1 MTIRPV
7 PSSRTMAF
15 PAASAASR
23 GETAALRPA
32 SIDVM
37 HAHPARVALAGLL
50 CWLAAVCVG
59 AQGVS
64 SEAVVVTEFVNI
76 SGAPADEW
84 FGRGI
89 AEVVAAE
96 IGERW
101 SVRARVGGSPSA
113 RPVAGAAA
121 TSDAVLVEAGRAA
134 GGRWVVGGG
143 FQRVGDRLRIT
154 ARLVEV
160 RTATVVST
168 TVVDGAAGELFALQD
183 KVAADLLA
191 AAGSEASS
199 SPVARLAGDRRPEPF
214 EFGEGSFLPGPPAGR
229 GSSES
234 RRPEPPGGLPASARG
249 GARRGAAANPPSAS
263 AAPAPAAAAPTF
275 TAPGAGG
282 AGFEAPRFAPGMIDG
297 PPPPL
302 PPDVIR
308 RDDQG
313 NATIRAVEL
322 PEGIR
327 LDGQLDENV
336 YFTVPAITGFIQQA
350 PDEGAP
356 ATEETEA
363 WILFDAD
370 NIYVAAR
377 VWDSAPPSQWVANE
391 MRRDTRQLRQNDT
404 FAVIL
409 DTFYDRRNGVAFYTN
424 ALGALADFQLTNE
437 GNPNS
442 DWNPIWD
449 VRTGR
454 FEGGWTVEMEI
465 PFKSL
470 RYRPGPSQIWGVQL
484 RRNVRRKNEWAY
496 ITALPISAGSG
507 PGGIFRISDAATLVG
522 LDAPSGSANLE
533 IKPYGIGGISTNLAS
548 SEPTV
553 NAGDGSGGLDVKYG
567 ITQNLTADLTWN
579 TDFAQVEVDEQQVN
593 LTRFSLFFP
602 EKREFFLEGRG
613 IFGFARGGVAGGF
626 GGALR
631 RGGQG
636 GGFFGGGNAPTLFY
650 SRQIGL
656 QNGSVV
662 PIVGGGRVTGKI
674 GAFDV
679 GLLNI
684 QADEDELARADMT
697 NFTVVRLKR
706 DILRR
711 SSVGGIFTNRS
722 VSLLGDGSSQAYGAD
737 ATFSFY
743 ENVSLLAY
751 AARTQTP
758 GNDGQDLSYQGRFN
772 YAGDL
777 YGAQVEHLVVEDN
790 FIPEVGFLRRDNFRR
805 TYGTARYSPRPR
817 SLAGIRQFRLEASYD
832 YIETADLG
840 IVETRQ
846 SQVGFSTELEN
857 SDRFGVSV
865 ADNYEFLH
873 REFTPGP
880 DEVAFPVGGYQF
892 FDVEGTYS
900 PGAQRRLNGTFTVR
914 AGDYFNGTI
923 RSVEFRQ
930 GRMEVTQ
937 RLSLEPSVSVNWI
950 DSPQGAFRT
959 DLLVSR
965 VNLSFTPRM
974 FFSGLIQYNSST
986 NTVSNNLRL
995 RWEYSPG
1002 SELFVVYT
1010 EDRLTDPLRPDR
1022 FSELRNRGFV
1032 VKVNRLFRF

>member
-1 MTIRPV
+1 M
-7 PSSRTMAF
+7 
-15 PAASAASR
+15 
-23 GETAALRPA
+23 
-32 SIDVM
+32 
-37 HAHPARVALAGLL
+37 ALAVFLG
-50 CWLAAVCVG
+50 WLAAVSAE
-59 AQGVS
+59 AQGGS
-64 SEAVVVTEFVNI
+64 PEAVVVTEFVNI
-76 SGAPADEW
+76 SGAPADDW
-84 FGRGI
+84 FGQGI

-96 IGERW
+96 LDERW
-101 SVRARVGGSPSA
+101 SVHSLVREPMRAPGA
-113 RPVAGAAA
+113 RGATAVSDATLVETGRSAGA
-121 TSDAVLVEAGRAA
+121 
-134 GGRWVVGGG
+134 RWVVGGG
-143 FQRVGDRLRIT
+143 YQRVGDRLRIT
-154 ARLVEV
+154 ARVVEV
-160 RTATVVST
+160 GTGTVAAA
-168 TVVDGAAGELFALQD
+168 TVVDGAAADLFALQD
-183 KVAADLLA
+183 RVAADLAA
-191 AAGSEASS
+191 AAGAGASGGGVT
-199 SPVARLAGDRRPEPF
+199 PLTAGRRPGPSV
-214 EFGEGSFLPGPPAGR
+214 FGEGSFLPAPPAGR
-229 GSSES
+229 GAPQRPRAES
-234 RRPEPPGGLPASARG
+234 PAGLPPAGAAGRPTPPRPGGRLAGITAPPAATTASSPAASA
-249 GARRGAAANPPSAS
+249 PPR
-263 AAPAPAAAAPTF
+263 AAAAP
-275 TAPGAGG
+275 PP

-302 PPDVIR
+302 APDVIR
-308 RDDQG
+308 RNEQG
-313 NATIRAVEL
+313 DATIRAVEL
-322 PEGIR
+322 PDGIR

-424 ALGALADFQLTNE
+424 ALGALADFQITNE

-470 RYRPGPSQIWGVQL
+470 RYRPGPAQVWGVQL

-507 PGGIFRISDAATLVG
+507 PGGIFRVSDAATLVG

-533 IKPYGIGGISTNLAS
+533 IKPYGIGGISTNLAA

-553 NAGDGSGGLDVKYG
+553 NAGNGDGGLDVKYG

-656 QNGSVV
+656 QNGTVV

-684 QADEDELARADMT
+684 QADEHAAAAAEMT

-711 SSVGGIFTNRS
+711 SSIGGIFTNRS
-722 VSLLGDGSSQAYGAD
+722 VSLLGDGASQAYGAD

-758 GNDGQDLSYQGRFN
+758 GNDGEDLSYQGRVN

-777 YGAQVEHLVVEDN
+777 YGFQAEHLVVEDN

-805 TYGTARYSPRPR
+805 SYGTARYSPRPR
-817 SLAGIRQFRLEASYD
+817 SLAGIRQFRLEGSYD

-846 SQVGFSTELEN
+846 SQLAFETELEN
-857 SDRFGVSV
+857 SDRFGFSV
-865 ADNYEFLH
+865 ADNFEFLH
-873 REFTPGP
+873 SEFTPGP

-900 PGAQRRLNGTFTVR
+900 PGAQRRLNGRFTVR
-914 AGDYFNGTI
+914 VGDYFNGTI

-930 GRMEVTQ
+930 GRMEVTE

-995 RWEYSPG
+995 RWEYQPG

>member
-1 MTIRPV
+1 M
-7 PSSRTMAF
+7 
-15 PAASAASR
+15 
-23 GETAALRPA
+23 
-32 SIDVM
+32 
-37 HAHPARVALAGLL
+37 
-50 CWLAAVCVG
+50 
-59 AQGVS
+59 
-64 SEAVVVTEFVNI
+64 
-76 SGAPADEW
+76 
-84 FGRGI
+84 
-89 AEVVAAE
+89 
-96 IGERW
+96 
-101 SVRARVGGSPSA
+101 
-113 RPVAGAAA
+113 
-121 TSDAVLVEAGRAA
+121 
-134 GGRWVVGGG
+134 
-143 FQRVGDRLRIT
+143 
-154 ARLVEV
+154 
-160 RTATVVST
+160 
-168 TVVDGAAGELFALQD
+168 
-183 KVAADLLA
+183 
-191 AAGSEASS
+191 
-199 SPVARLAGDRRPEPF
+199 
-214 EFGEGSFLPGPPAGR
+214 
-229 GSSES
+229 
-234 RRPEPPGGLPASARG
+234 
-249 GARRGAAANPPSAS
+249 
-263 AAPAPAAAAPTF
+263 
-275 TAPGAGG
+275 
-282 AGFEAPRFAPGMIDG
+282 
-297 PPPPL
+297 
-302 PPDVIR
+302 
-308 RDDQG
+308 
-313 NATIRAVEL
+313 
-322 PEGIR
+322 
-327 LDGQLDENV
+327 
-336 YFTVPAITGFIQQA
+336 PAITGFIQQS

-424 ALGALADFQLTNE
+424 PLGAIADFQITNE

-454 FEGGWTVEMEI
+454 FAGGWTVEMEI

-507 PGGIFRISDAATLVG
+507 PGGIFRVSDAGTLVG

-533 IKPYGIGGISTNLAS
+533 IKPYGIGGISTNLAAA
-548 SEPTV
+548 EPTV
-553 NAGDGSGGLDVKYG
+553 NAGDGDGGLDVKYG

-613 IFGFARGGVAGGF
+613 IFDFARGGVGGGF

-631 RGGQG
+631 RGGG

-650 SRQIGL
+650 SRRIGL
-656 QNGSVV
+656 QNRSVV

-684 QADEDELARADMT
+684 QADEDAAAAADMT

-711 SSVGGIFTNRS
+711 SSIGGLFTNRS

-743 ENVSLLAY
+743 ENVSFLAY

-758 GNDGQDLSYQGRFN
+758 GNDGKDLSYQGRFN

-777 YGAQVEHLVVEDN
+777 YGFQGEHLVVEDN

-817 SLAGIRQFRLEASYD
+817 SLANIRQFRLEASYD

-846 SQVGFSTELEN
+846 SQLAFSTELEN

-880 DEVAFPVGGYQF
+880 DDVAFPVGGYQF

-900 PGAQRRLNGTFTVR
+900 PGAQRRLNGTLTVR

-959 DLLVSR
+959 DLIVSR
-965 VNLSFTPRM
+965 VNFSFTPRM

-995 RWEYSPG
+995 RWEYQPG

-1010 EDRLTDPLRPDR
+1010 EDRETDPCAPTASRSSATAGSSSR
-1022 FSELRNRGFV
+1022 
-1032 VKVNRLFRF
+1032 

>member
-1 MTIRPV
+1 MPHTSVSRLA
-7 PSSRTMAF
+7 SSL
-15 PAASAASR
+15 AASVVILICMGPPLARGQAESTSTLAVVPFADISGVPGDAWMGAGFAASVA
-23 GETAALRPA
+23 AALHRESSTTPVVRGHVLKPIRELA
-32 SIDVM
+32 AGARAGID
-37 HAHPARVALAGLL
+37 AGLL
-50 CWLAAVCVG
+50 A
-59 AQGVS
+59 
-64 SEAVVVTEFVNI
+64 
-76 SGAPADEW
+76 
-84 FGRGI
+84 
-89 AEVVAAE
+89 
-96 IGERW
+96 
-101 SVRARVGGSPSA
+101 
-113 RPVAGAAA
+113 
-121 TSDAVLVEAGRAA
+121 AGRSA
-134 GGRWVVGGG
+134 GVHRVLGGAY
-143 FQRVGDRLRIT
+143 QRVGDRLRIT
-154 ARLVEV
+154 ARVLDV
-160 RTATVVST
+160 ATGGVVAR
-168 TVVDGAAGELFALQD
+168 TVVDGVVAELFDLQD
-183 KVAADLLA
+183 RVAADLQAALGRGGAPAALA
-191 AAGSEASS
+191 AAAGASGVPAAAGRIAGGLDPARPARPPLPPAARGPFSGSAPASA
-199 SPVARLAGDRRPEPF
+199 ARGRFGAGPGRPAET
-214 EFGEGSFLPGPPAGR
+214 GRPPAG
-229 GSSES
+229 
-234 RRPEPPGGLPASARG
+234 
-249 GARRGAAANPPSAS
+249 GAAG
-263 AAPAPAAAAPTF
+263 F
-275 TAPGAGG
+275 GAPGV
-282 AGFEAPRFAPGMIDG
+282 IDG

-308 RDDQG
+308 RDERQR
-313 NATIRAVEL
+313 ATIRAVEL

-327 LDGQLDENV
+327 LDGQLDEQV

-424 ALGALADFQLTNE
+424 ALGALADFQITNE

-470 RYRPGPSQIWGVQL
+470 RYRPGPAQVWGVQL

-496 ITALPISAGSG
+496 ITPLPISAGSG
-507 PGGIFRISDAATLVG
+507 SAGIFRVSDAGTLVG
-522 LDAPSGSANLE
+522 LDVPSGSRNLE
-533 IKPYGIGGISTNLAS
+533 IKPYGIGGISTNLAA

-553 NAGDGSGGLDVKYG
+553 NARDGAGGLDVKYG
-567 ITQNLTADLTWN
+567 ITQNLTADFTVN

-613 IFGFARGGVAGGF
+613 IFGFARGGVGGGF

-656 QNGSVV
+656 QNRTVV

-679 GLLNI
+679 GVLNI
-684 QADEDELARADMT
+684 QADDDELARAEMT

-711 SSVGGIFTNRS
+711 SSIGGILTNRS
-722 VSLLGDGSSQAYGAD
+722 ISLLGDGSSQTYGAD

-751 AARTQTP
+751 AARTRTP
-758 GNDGQDLSYQGRFN
+758 GFEDEDLSYQGRFN
-772 YAGDL
+772 YGGDR
-777 YGAQVEHLVVEDN
+777 YGLQAEHLVVEDDFN
-790 FIPEVGFLRRDNFRR
+790 PEVGFLRRDNFRR
-805 TYGTARYSPRPR
+805 TYATARFSPRPR
-817 SLAGIRQFRLEASYD
+817 SLASIRQFRLEGSYD

-846 SQVGFSTELEN
+846 SQLGFSTELEN

-873 REFTPGP
+873 GEFTPGP

-892 FDVEGTYS
+892 FDVEGSYS
-900 PGAQRRLNGTFTVR
+900 LGAQRRLNGTFTVR
-914 AGDYFNGTI
+914 AGGYFNGNI
-923 RSVEFRQ
+923 RSVQFRQ
-930 GRMEVTQ
+930 GRMEVTE

-950 DSPQGAFRT
+950 DSPQGSFRT

-1010 EDRLTDPLRPDR
+1010 EDRVTDPLRPDR

>member
-1 MTIRPV
+1 MN
-7 PSSRTMAF
+7 
-15 PAASAASR
+15 
-23 GETAALRPA
+23 
-32 SIDVM
+32 
-37 HAHPARVALAGLL
+37 AHPAVALGGCLG
-50 CWLAAVCVG
+50 WLVAASVA

-64 SEAVVVTEFVNI
+64 PEAVVVTEFVNI
-76 SGAPADEW
+76 SGAPADDW
-84 FGRGI
+84 FGQGI

-96 IGERW
+96 MDERW
-101 SVRARVGGSPSA
+101 SVHSLVREPMRAPGA
-113 RPVAGAAA
+113 RGATAVTDA
-121 TSDAVLVEAGRAA
+121 TLVETGRAA
-134 GGRWVVGGG
+134 GARWVVGGG
-143 FQRVGDRLRIT
+143 YQRVGDRLRIT
-154 ARLVEV
+154 ARVVEV
-160 RTATVVST
+160 GTGTVAAA
-168 TVVDGAAGELFALQD
+168 TVVDGAAADLFALQD
-183 KVAADLLA
+183 RVAADLV
-191 AAGSEASS
+191 AAGAGASGGGVT
-199 SPVARLAGDRRPEPF
+199 PLTAGRRPGPSS
-214 EFGEGSFLPGPPAGR
+214 FGEGSFLPAPPAGR
-229 GSSES
+229 GAPQRPRAES
-234 RRPEPPGGLPASARG
+234 PAALPPAGAAGRPTPPRPGGRLAGITAPPAATTASSPAASALPR
-249 GARRGAAANPPSAS
+249 
-263 AAPAPAAAAPTF
+263 AAAAP
-275 TAPGAGG
+275 PPAGG
-282 AGFEAPRFAPGMIDG
+282 AGFEAPRFAPGVIDG

-302 PPDVIR
+302 APDVIR
-308 RDDQG
+308 RNEQG
-313 NATIRAVEL
+313 DATIRAVEL
-322 PEGIR
+322 PDGIR

-424 ALGALADFQLTNE
+424 PLGALADFQITNE

-470 RYRPGPSQIWGVQL
+470 RYRPGPAQVWGVQL

-507 PGGIFRISDAATLVG
+507 PGGIFRVSDAATLVG

-533 IKPYGIGGISTNLAS
+533 IKPYGIGGISTNLAA

-553 NAGDGSGGLDVKYG
+553 NAGNGDGGLDVKYG

-656 QNGSVV
+656 QNGTIV

-684 QADEDELARADMT
+684 QADEDAAAAAEMT

-711 SSVGGIFTNRS
+711 SSIGGIFTNRS
-722 VSLLGDGSSQAYGAD
+722 VSLLGDGASQAYGAD

-758 GNDGQDLSYQGRFN
+758 GNDGEDLSYQGRFN

-777 YGAQVEHLVVEDN
+777 YGFQAEHLVVEDN

-805 TYGTARYSPRPR
+805 SYGTARYSPRPR
-817 SLAGIRQFRLEASYD
+817 SLAGIRQFRLEGSYD
-832 YIETADLG
+832 YIETADFG

-846 SQVGFSTELEN
+846 SQLGFSTELEN
-857 SDRFGVSV
+857 SDRFGFSV

-873 REFTPGP
+873 EEFTPGP

-900 PGAQRRLNGTFTVR
+900 PGAQRRMNGTFTVR

-930 GRMEVTQ
+930 GRMEVTE

-995 RWEYSPG
+995 RWEYQPG

-1010 EDRLTDPLRPDR
+1010 EDRETDPLRPDR